1 MRAFRVLR
9 PLRLVSGVPSKFW
22 HFLTYTMYVYYSI
35 FTINIKNQWG
45 DWGRNRYIF
54 MLKFVFYFC
63 KCLLRKLKFTFQLR
77 LEYNLIFAKEN
88 IFWIPYDSFIQRY
101 HFWDYGLF
109 SAMHSAYI
117 YSELKPKK
125 LCNFHGKFLKI
136 PSIEAITKL
145 VLLFSGRFLG
155 SLCKYNGNIRSY
167 LCHGFSNKYHHLS
180 VFYYLP

>member
-1 MRAFRVLR
+1 
-9 PLRLVSGVPSKFW
+9 
-22 HFLTYTMYVYYSI
+22 
-35 FTINIKNQWG
+35 
-45 DWGRNRYIF
+45 
-54 MLKFVFYFC
+54 MLKFVFYFYFC

-155 SLCKYNGNIRSY
+155 SLCKYNGNIMSY
-167 LCHGFSNKYHHLS
+167 LCHGFSNIYNLS
-180 VFYYLP
+180 VFFIIYHRFFKICTIIYNLYFKAFACIAKVKIYKFLY